1 MSYGNSC
8 AASCTSFVVNAWAK
22 QCSVGVRQEHGL
34 NHCAFLF
41 TIWYGLKLRCLR
53 LLLQIAHAPF
63 SFQSLSLFSFYTKH
77 LRINYRRTE
86 KMRAYWSYT
95 ESLKIHSRVEILVN
109 SRSISSIISGYE
121 RPPIF
126 LAATISPC
134 VVCFVLSVPCIC
146 LSLFVCLPLIVY
158 DVDIH
163 RGRTSRLPPCSV
175 VIRHLSIYT
184 VRSTPAHS
192 CSVW

>member
-8 AASCTSFVVNAWAK
+8 AASCTSFVNAWAK

-34 NHCAFLF
+34 DHCAFLF
-41 TIWYGLKLRCLR
+41 TTCYGLKLRCLR

-63 SFQSLSLFSFYTKH
+63 SFRSLSLFSLYTKH

-95 ESLKIHSRVEILVN
+95 ESLKFIPGSKSSINFVN

-121 RPPIF
+121 GPPIF
-126 LAATISPC
+126 LTATISPC
-134 VVCFVLSVPCIC
+134 VVCFLLSVPCIC
-146 LSLFVCLPLIVY
+146 LSLFVCLFAS
-158 DVDIH
+158 H
-163 RGRTSRLPPCSV
+163 RL
-175 VIRHLSIYT
+175 
-184 VRSTPAHS
+184 
-192 CSVW
+192 